1 MGEWRFYAKRPAQDR
16 WLDTNVQIDPVM
28 TWSLNASFAGQA
40 IIPNGIGPDKG
51 PDKRDMWGRGDTLL
65 LGEEDNQLAW
75 AGICSMATP
84 GREGLY
90 LEFTGA
96 FGWMNNLPYLGEY
109 EVNKADV
116 FDVVRHLI
124 TAGNKLPRTLNV
136 VADNTK
142 SQFTAGGTKGDY
154 PEAPVRHKGQT
165 TKEYEES
172 GPYKAWLAQI
182 EKYEANLGVGPYTLA
197 WWEAPYI
204 GEEIS
209 TMADEYGFDFRERVK
224 WKDRRDLD
232 FEFRLDFADDLT
244 KRRTDI
250 VFEEGV
256 NLASRAQPKE
266 DSEPYATHVIGLGA
280 GEGRDMVR
288 AEHDVDDPR
297 LYSARYMNYKT
308 VTNADRLRSLT
319 RNDARRFSGNGASI
333 ESVQVW
339 DTPGFAPIGSLK
351 VGDECRVISHSSK
364 PPYDIWH
371 RVREITR
378 TPSSAVVDLSLERR
392 D

>member
-28 TWSLNASFAGQA
+28 TWSLNASYAGQA
-40 IIPNGIGPDKG
+40 VIPNGIGPDKG
-51 PDKRDMWGRGDTLL
+51 SDGRDMWGRGDTLL
-65 LGEEDNQLAW
+65 LGEEDRQLAW

-96 FGWMNNLPYLGEY
+96 FGWTHNLPYLGEY

-124 TAGNKLPRTLNV
+124 TTGNKLPRTINIV
-136 VADNTK
+136 PDNTS

-154 PEAPVRHKGQT
+154 PEAPARQKGQT

-172 GPYKAWLAQI
+172 GAYKNWLAQI

-244 KRRTDI
+244 KRRDDI

-288 AEHDVDDPR
+288 AEHDVDDKR

-308 VTNADRLRSLT
+308 VTKVDRLRALA
-319 RNDARRFSGNGASI
+319 RNDARRFSGNGATI

-339 DTPGFAPIGSLK
+339 DTPGFAPIRSLN